1 MDLFNSIAR
10 GGDSFYFRKGSVI
23 TTTPWW
29 RPSFTASHSMLTKVK
44 ESTDIFSRYSV
55 NIVGGCLFSWDRTWD
70 LDIQLHS
77 DSFNPDQLEID
88 FLRIYEI
95 ALNGFYILP
104 DVSWN
109 SIEHPHSVEECIFK
123 SPLDDFGKR
132 VSIIETEKIINS
144 DRAFIKLT
152 DESGYEQISR
162 DLCISNGKF
171 PGEKLY
177 NRIHKNP
184 DCNFVLSYPV
194 EDFLNG
200 SEMDFIK
207 NSNHLK
213 IR

>member
-1 MDLFNSIAR
+1 MDLFNTIAR
-10 GGDSFYFRKGSVI
+10 AGDAFYFRKGSVI

-29 RPSFTASHSMLTKVK
+29 RPSFASAHSMLKKVK
-44 ESTDIFSRYSV
+44 GSTDIFSRYST
-55 NIVGGCLFSWDRTWD
+55 NIVGGCLFSWNRTWD

-77 DSFNPDQLEID
+77 DSLDPEQLEID
-88 FLRIYEI
+88 FLKIYEV
-95 ALNGFYILP
+95 ALNEFYILP

-109 SIEHPHSVEECIFK
+109 SIKHPAFACECNFK
-123 SPLDDFGKR
+123 SPLEDFGKR
-132 VSIIETEKIINS
+132 ISIIETEKIINS
-144 DRAFIKLT
+144 DRAFIRLT
-152 DESGYEQISR
+152 DKSGYEQISR
-162 DLCISNGKF
+162 NLCVSDGKF

-177 NRIHKNP
+177 NRIEENP
-184 DCNFVLSYPV
+184 DCDFVLSYPV